1 MTRKFGSRS
10 LKNMVGI
17 HPDLRR
23 VLDRALQDS
32 PLDFVVIEGL
42 RTLARQKQ
50 LVASGASQTL
60 NSRHLTGHA
69 IDLLPIGPDGKS
81 AFDWPLYDQLGPA
94 VKAAA
99 EAEGVA
105 LDWGGDWKK
114 FKDGPHFELDRNVYP
129 AGEWETKAK
138 PPAPRESAAQSTT
151 VQASAVQIVS
161 GAGAGVAA
169 VGALDGHA
177 QIVALAFAGVIVLA
191 ALWIMRQRLISWA
204 DGDR

>member
-10 LKNMVGI
+10 LKNMTGI

-32 PLDFVVIEGL
+32 PLDFSVIEGL
-42 RTLARQKQ
+42 RTLERQKQ

-69 IDLLPIGPDGKS
+69 VDLLPIGPNGKG
-81 AFDWPLYDQLGPA
+81 AFDWPLYDKLGPA

-114 FKDGPHFELDRNVYP
+114 FKDGPHFELDRAVYP

-138 PPAPRESAAQSTT
+138 PPAPRESAAQSST

-169 VGALDGHA
+169 VGALDGTRR
-177 QIVALAFAGVIVLA
+177 
-191 ALWIMRQRLISWA
+191 LWHWHLRA
-204 DGDR
+204 

>member
-32 PLDFVVIEGL
+32 PLDFSVIEGL
-42 RTLARQKQ
+42 RTLERQKQ

-69 IDLLPIGPDGKS
+69 VDLLPIGPNGKG

-105 LDWGGDWKK
+105 LVWGGDWKK
-114 FKDGPHFELDRNVYP
+114 FRDGPHFELDRAVYP

-138 PPAPRESAAQSTT
+138 PPAPRSSVAQSTT

-169 VGALDGHA
+169 VATLDGHA
-177 QIVALAFAGVIVLA
+177 QIVALAFAGVITLA
-191 ALWIMRQRLISWA
+191 ALWILRQRLRSWA